1 MTTKEYSVLELCE
14 EVLHIKQQTFKNS
27 KSKYMKQL
35 EQDFDIEIKKKKPMI
50 YALTPKEK
58 SPQQKADEEFLEIL
72 GCDIGRRDIELIK
85 FLLKSILEKKIVPVQ
100 EELTHWA
107 LQEHL
112 IQSSSR
118 GVVKSYMEFLTITTL
133 LFRSWLYQY
142 GMITKSEIENMTQK
156 LVKYIR
162 RITR

>member
-58 SPQQKADEEFLEIL
+58 SHN
-72 GCDIGRRDIELIK
+72 
-85 FLLKSILEKKIVPVQ
+85 KKQ
-100 EELTHWA
+100 M
-107 LQEHL
+107 
-112 IQSSSR
+112 
-118 GVVKSYMEFLTITTL
+118 KNF
-133 LFRSWLYQY
+133 
-142 GMITKSEIENMTQK
+142 
-156 LVKYIR
+156 
-162 RITR
+162 